1 MARPTPSA
9 GDNGRSTGG
18 SPLNS
23 PANFPTKSE
32 RIDLALR
39 AGTLGD
45 VAGILSEMP
54 PGDVA
59 YLLSSSPPDYRAL
72 LLGLLE
78 SEQEALVVNELP
90 DELRSAILIDR
101 APEALAG
108 IVEKLDDDDVADI
121 LHELPEDVT
130 GQVLAI
136 MDEQYRQRLQTVL
149 SFPDDCAGGLMST
162 DTITIRADLTLDVV
176 LRYLRRHVE
185 IPQNTDNLIVVN
197 RSDKL
202 VGLLPIRT
210 LLVSDPAVSVRE
222 MMITDQEA
230 IAAHMPATEVARRFE
245 RNDWISAP
253 VVDEMGKLL
262 GRITI
267 DDVVDVIMEEA
278 DHSLTSLAGLA
289 EEDTFATVW
298 QSAPRRAVW
307 LAINLATALLASS
320 VISLFQGTIEKVVA
334 LAVLMPV
341 VASMGGIAGTQSLT
355 TLIRAMAMGQIND
368 RNQLWLIGRESLIG
382 LINGILWAAVVAI
395 TASLWFDDF
404 TLGLIIGCAM
414 LINLVT
420 AGLSGAGLPL
430 LLQRLSID
438 PALAG
443 GVLVTTVTDIVGFL
457 TFLGLA
463 TWFYG

>member
-1 MARPTPSA
+1 
-9 GDNGRSTGG
+9 
-18 SPLNS
+18 LNS
-23 PANFPTKSE
+23 PANFPTRTE
-32 RIDLALR
+32 RIDQALR

-45 VAGILSEMP
+45 VASILAEMP
-54 PGDVA
+54 PGDIA
-59 YLLSSSPPDYRAL
+59 YLVSSSPPDYRVV

-90 DELRSAILIDR
+90 EELRSALLIDR
-101 APEALAG
+101 DPEALAG

-149 SFPDDCAGGLMST
+149 SFPDDVAGGLMST

-185 IPQNTDNLIVVN
+185 IPQNTDNLLVVN

-210 LLVSDPAVSVRE
+210 VLVSDPAVSVRE

-230 IAAHMPATEVARRFE
+230 INANTPATEVARRFE
-245 RNDWISAP
+245 RNDWVSAP
-253 VVDEMGKLL
+253 VVDDAGNLL

-267 DDVVDVIMEEA
+267 DDVVDVIIEEA

-307 LAINLATALLASS
+307 LAVNLATALLASS

-355 TLIRAMAMGQIND
+355 ILIRAMAMGQIND
-368 RNQLWLIGRESLIG
+368 RTQLWLIARESLIG
-382 LINGILWAAVVAI
+382 MINGTLWAAVVAV
-395 TASLWFDDF
+395 TASIWFDDIV
-404 TLGLIIGCAM
+404 LGLIIACAM
-414 LINLVT
+414 LINLIT

-430 LLQRLSID
+430 LLRRLNVD

-443 GVLVTTVTDIVGFL
+443 GVLVTTITDIVGFL

>member
-1 MARPTPSA
+1 M
-9 GDNGRSTGG
+9 
-18 SPLNS
+18 NS
-23 PANFPTKSE
+23 PANFPTKTE
-32 RIDLALR
+32 RIDQALR
-39 AGTLGD
+39 AGSLGD
-45 VAGILSEMP
+45 VASTLAEMP

-59 YLLSSSPPDYRAL
+59 YLVSSSPPDYRAL
-72 LLGLLE
+72 LLGLLD

-90 DELRSAILIDR
+90 DELRSAILMDR

-149 SFPDDCAGGLMST
+149 SFPDDVAGGLMST

-185 IPQNTDNLIVVN
+185 IPHNTDNLIVVN
-197 RSDKL
+197 RTDKL

-210 LLVSDPAVSVRE
+210 VLVSDPAVSVRE

-230 IAAHMPATEVARRFE
+230 ISANMPATEVARRFE

-253 VVDEMGKLL
+253 VVDETGKLL

-267 DDVVDVIMEEA
+267 DDVVDVIIEEA

-355 TLIRAMAMGQIND
+355 ILIRAMAMGQIND
-368 RNQLWLIGRESLIG
+368 RNQLWLVGRESLIG

-404 TLGLIIGCAM
+404 TLGLIIACAM

-420 AGLSGAGLPL
+420 AGFSGAGLPL
-430 LLQRLSID
+430 LLQRLNID

>member
-1 MARPTPSA
+1 M
-9 GDNGRSTGG
+9 
-18 SPLNS
+18 NS

-32 RIDLALR
+32 RIDQALR

-45 VAGILSEMP
+45 VAGILAEMP

-59 YLLSSSPPDYRAL
+59 YLLSSSPPDYRTL
-72 LLGLLE
+72 LLGLLQ

-149 SFPDDCAGGLMST
+149 SFPDDVAGGLMGT

-185 IPQNTDNLIVVN
+185 IPQNTDSLIVVN

-230 IAAHMPATEVARRFE
+230 IAANMPATEVARRFE

-253 VVDEMGKLL
+253 VVDETGKLL

-267 DDVVDVIMEEA
+267 DDVVDVIIEEA

-355 TLIRAMAMGQIND
+355 ILIRAMAMGQIND

-382 LINGILWAAVVAI
+382 LINGVLWAAVVAI

-404 TLGLIIGCAM
+404 TLGLIIACAM

-430 LLQRLSID
+430 VLQRLNID